1 MSRLHVE
8 RIIWAAAIASLVVAW
23 LGWRYGTPSLVPL
36 PVPSLAAPA
45 VPGDGAADSLAG
57 ERALDLDPFRIAR
70 HPSPVEYLSDA
81 DGMPPPAP
89 PAPKPPKPLLAI
101 SGIVGGP
108 PWAALIEGV
117 PGREG
122 TIVVRQGDTLGGL
135 TVRRVGRDTVTV
147 LGMDTTWKL
156 AVRRTWRP

>member
-1 MSRLHVE
+1 MSRLRVE
-8 RIIWAAAIASLVVAW
+8 LLLWAAAITSLVVAW
-23 LGWRYGTPSLVPL
+23 LGWRYGTPSPVPI
-36 PVPSLAAPA
+36 PAPSLAAPA
-45 VPGDGAADSLAG
+45 VPSDGAADSLAG

-70 HPSPVEYLSDA
+70 HPSPVEYLSEA
-81 DGMPPPAP
+81 DGMPPQSP
-89 PAPKPPKPLLAI
+89 PAPKPPKPLLAV

-108 PWAALIEGV
+108 PWAALIEGI

-147 LGMDTTWKL
+147 LGMDTTWRL
-156 AVRRTWRP
+156 TVRRAW